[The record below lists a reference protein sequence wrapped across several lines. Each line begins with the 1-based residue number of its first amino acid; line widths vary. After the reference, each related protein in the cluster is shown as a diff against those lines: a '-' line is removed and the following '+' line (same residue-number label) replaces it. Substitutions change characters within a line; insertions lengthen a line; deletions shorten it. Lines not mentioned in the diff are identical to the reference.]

1 MNSYDNKEQRTKNK
15 EIIPLPFTMAICTAC
30 MTVMTEVFLVSTA
43 SVRPLQEAWVELL
56 IFW

>member
-30 MTVMTEVFLVSTA
+30 MMVMMEVFLGYMEF
-43 SVRPLQEAWVELL
+43 VRQSQEA
-56 IFW
+56 